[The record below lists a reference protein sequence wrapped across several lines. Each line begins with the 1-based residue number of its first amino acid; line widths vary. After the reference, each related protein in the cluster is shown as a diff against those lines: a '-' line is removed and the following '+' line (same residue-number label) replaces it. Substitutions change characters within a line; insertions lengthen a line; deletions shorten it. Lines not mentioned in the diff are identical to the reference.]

1 VFVQWWSFLHL
12 TRKTPN
18 PMIRFL
24 LYLAF
29 ACCILTGCQSKNQSS
44 QAEMVA
50 DMAPV
55 QESQEAKMA
64 APEASAPLIAPEQDT
79 PEEVPPSP
87 GKPAAPPAERKIVR
101 NATIRFRVSS
111 QIESGKRIVALV
123 KQFNGLI
130 TNEEQ
135 TRESGNLQT
144 AMTVRI
150 PANRL
155 DAFLELLLK
164 ESVYTDS
171 KSVTAEDVTKQFVD
185 TEARIRSQKATEEK
199 YLQLL
204 KQARNVQEVL
214 AVEEQLRQMREEIEV
229 RETELRELKT
239 NVALST
245 INLTFY
251 EVREATNAPDEP
263 FYVKIAHNL
272 RDGFGLVGDVV
283 IGIFYLLP
291 VVALVGVPIWLL
303 IRWWRIR
310 AKRRKSQVQKL

>member
-1 VFVQWWSFLHL
+1 MSRFFL
-12 TRKTPN
+12 
-18 PMIRFL
+18 
-24 LYLAF
+24 YVAF
-29 ACCILTGCQSKNQSS
+29 AGCLLTGCQSKNQGS

-50 DMAPV
+50 DVAQG
-55 QESQEAKMA
+55 QEGREAKLA
-64 APEASAPLIAPEQDT
+64 APDPSAPLIAPEQDT
-79 PEEVPPSP
+79 PEAVAPPLP
-87 GKPAAPPAERKIVR
+87 GKPAAPLTDRKIIR

-111 QIESGKRIVALV
+111 QTESGKRITALV
-123 KQFNGLI
+123 KQANGLI

-144 AMTVRI
+144 AMTVRV
-150 PANRL
+150 PATRL
-155 DAFLELLLK
+155 DAFLESLLK

-171 KSVTAEDVTKQFVD
+171 KSVIAEDVTKQFVD

-204 KQARNVQEVL
+204 KQARNVQDVL

-239 NVALST
+239 NAALST
-245 INLTFY
+245 ITLTFY
-251 EVREATNAPDEP
+251 EVGEATNAPDEP

-272 RDGFGLVGDVV
+272 RNGFGLVGDVV
-283 IGIFYLLP
+283 IGVFYLLP
-291 VVALVGVPIWLL
+291 VVALVGLPVWLL

-310 AKRRKSQVQKL
+310 AKRKKQS

>member
-1 VFVQWWSFLHL
+1 ML
-12 TRKTPN
+12 
-18 PMIRFL
+18 RFL
-24 LYLAF
+24 LYVVSI
-29 ACCILTGCQSKNQSS
+29 CCILTACQSKNQDSS
-44 QAEMVA
+44 RATAEADLMQLPAPKQA
-50 DMAPV
+50 D
-55 QESQEAKMA
+55 ESAVLPEAKPDQA
-64 APEASAPLIAPEQDT
+64 IAEDIA
-79 PEEVPPSP
+79 PPSP

-101 NATIRFRVSS
+101 NATIRFRVSN
-111 QIESGKRIVALV
+111 QIESGKRIAGLV

-135 TRESGNLQT
+135 SRESGNLQT
-144 AMTVRI
+144 TMTARI

-155 DAFLELLLK
+155 DAFLESLLT

-185 TEARIRSQKATEEK
+185 TEARIRTQKATEEK

-245 INLTFY
+245 ITLTFY
-251 EVREATNAPDEP
+251 EVGETTNAPDEP

-272 RDGFGLVGDVV
+272 RNGFGLVGDVV

-291 VVALVGVPIWLL
+291 VVALVGLPVWLL

-310 AKRRKSQVQKL
+310 AGRRKQR

>member
-1 VFVQWWSFLHL
+1 
-12 TRKTPN
+12 
-18 PMIRFL
+18 MIRFL
-24 LYLAF
+24 YSILFVL
-29 ACCILTGCQSKNQSS
+29 CILAGCQSKNQADSS
-44 QAEMVA
+44 QTNAEVDLMKLP
-50 DMAPV
+50 APA
-55 QESQEAKMA
+55 QTEDDA
-64 APEASAPLIAPEQDT
+64 AFSPPETKPDQDAPDQ
-79 PEEVPPSP
+79 V
-87 GKPAAPPAERKIVR
+87 APPLPDKVTTTPTERKIVR

-123 KQFNGLI
+123 KQFSGLI
-130 TNEEQ
+130 TSEEQ
-135 TRESGNLQT
+135 SRESGNLQT
-144 AMTVRI
+144 NMTVRI

-155 DAFLELLLK
+155 DAFLESLLK

-199 YLQLL
+199 YIQLL

-229 RETELRELKT
+229 REAELRELKT

-251 EVREATNAPDEP
+251 EVGETTNAPDEP

-272 RDGFGLVGDVV
+272 RDGFGLVGEVV

-303 IRWWRIR
+303 IRWWRSR
-310 AKRRKSQVQKL
+310 ARRRKSQAQNL